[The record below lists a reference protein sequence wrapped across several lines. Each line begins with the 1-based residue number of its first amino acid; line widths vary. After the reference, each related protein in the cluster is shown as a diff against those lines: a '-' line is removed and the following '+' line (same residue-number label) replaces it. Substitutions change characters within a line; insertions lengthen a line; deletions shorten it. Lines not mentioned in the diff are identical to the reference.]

1 MKRAGIFAVT
11 VILAGC
17 SMPIIAPDTQQA
29 VSARFAT
36 SVPKGSIDLNMGW
49 WARFNDPQLT
59 ALLELAR
66 GQSPDLRTAAANVI
80 SARAT
85 ARQSG
90 ADLFP
95 SLSGTATNSISGSDT
110 VSRTTSNSIG
120 LDASWEVDLFSK
132 AASQTKA
139 DKARA
144 HAKEVAYA
152 GAYVTLSSEVADYF
166 VQYRACREVEYIYR
180 QALASQRNTLNAT
193 SDLVKAGISAP
204 GDQSLARAN
213 VASSRI
219 NINSQSA
226 DCQVIAQTLAVI
238 VGVEQSKVT
247 ALLSKGNSLPAPK
260 GFRVT
265 SVPADLMRQR
275 PDIIAAELEYAAS
288 LKDIRVAQADLYP
301 SLTLSGTLELA
312 DPKSWSF
319 GPVLSLPIFQGGAR
333 RAKVTKKYA
342 LAMIAGESYRSAVLE
357 AVAEVEGALTR
368 LNAARASAGQAS
380 SAVADYRNYLTS
392 VDKNWRAGGET
403 LLNREEARRQVQN
416 AQITEVN
423 QREQRLRQWIA
434 LYKAMGGGWQGSDV
448 KPHTTVTN

>member
-1 MKRAGIFAVT
+1 MKHAVIFAVT
-11 VILAGC
+11 AVLAGC
-17 SMPIIAPDTQQA
+17 SVPIITPDAQQTVA
-29 VSARFAT
+29 AQFAT
-36 SVPKGSIDLNMGW
+36 PTPTGGVDLNLGW
-49 WARFNDPQLT
+49 WARFNDSQLN

-66 GQSPDLRTAAANVI
+66 SQSPNLRTAAANVI
-80 SARAT
+80 LARAT

-95 SLSGTATNSISGSDT
+95 SLSGSVTNSISGGNT
-110 VSRTTSNSIG
+110 IARTTSNSIG
-120 LDASWEVDLFSK
+120 LDASWEIDLFSK
-132 AASQTKA
+132 AVSQTKA
-139 DKARA
+139 DKTRA

-193 SDLVKAGISAP
+193 SDLVRAGINAP
-204 GDQSLARAN
+204 SEQSLARAN

-219 NINSQSA
+219 NINTQSA
-226 DCQVIAQTLAVI
+226 DCQVIIHRLAVI
-238 VGVEQSKVT
+238 VGVEQSKIT

-275 PDIIAAELEYAAS
+275 PDIIAAELEFAAS
-288 LKDIRVAQADLYP
+288 LKDIRVAQAGLYP
-301 SLTLSGTLELA
+301 ALTLGGTLELTA
-312 DPKSWSF
+312 PKSWSF
-319 GPVLSLPIFQGGAR
+319 APVLSLPIFQGGAR
-333 RAKVTKKYA
+333 RANVTNKYA
-342 LAMIAGESYRSAVLE
+342 LTLVAGESYRSAVLN

-380 SAVADYRNYLTS
+380 SAVADYRSYFNS
-392 VDKNWRAGGET
+392 VDENWRAGGET

-434 LYKAMGGGWQGSDV
+434 LYKAMGGGWQGPDA